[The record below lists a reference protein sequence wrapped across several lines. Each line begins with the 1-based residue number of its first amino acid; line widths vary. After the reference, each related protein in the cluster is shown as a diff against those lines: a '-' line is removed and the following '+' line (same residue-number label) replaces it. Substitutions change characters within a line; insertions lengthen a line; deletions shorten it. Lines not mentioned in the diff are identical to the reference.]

1 MTVPPSLQHGALVL
15 PGGKVQFSLWAPDAQ
30 RVEVELGGGKRHEL
44 HGAQDG
50 WFSAQ
55 VPAIVGQTYRYRIDH
70 DLLVADPASR
80 DQAGGV
86 EGESRVVDPEA
97 FRWRHR
103 DWRGRPWHETVLYE
117 AHVGLFDGYSAFQGR
132 LAELAELGVTA
143 IELMPLN
150 AFPGRR
156 NWGYDG
162 VLPYAPS
169 CAYGDPDNLRQFIDT
184 AHGLG
189 LMVFVDVVY
198 NHFGPQG
205 NYLSRYASAFF
216 RQDQQT
222 PWGPAI
228 DFRHPAVREF
238 FIGNAEMWVREY
250 RVDGLRLD
258 AVHAIADHEFL
269 LELAA
274 RARQAAEGRELHL
287 VLENEHNE
295 AHLLE
300 KRPGFDAPGF
310 DAPWFDAQWNDDL
323 HHCLHVLLTGENE
336 GYYADFNLDPIGR
349 LCRCLREGFA
359 FQGET
364 DYRGIARG
372 EPSAE
377 LSPQAF
383 VIFTQNHDQVGNRAL
398 GERLTTLAHTDRLRA
413 ATALVL
419 LSPMVPMLFMG
430 EEWGEQQPFLFFTDY
445 QGELARA
452 VTEGRRDEFKR
463 FSKFSSPGAAAWIPD
478 PNDYQTFVASRPRPD
493 QGDETWREHYRQLL
507 EVRHRWLIPQLP
519 GSRALDAQPLG
530 ERALTARW
538 RLGDGSLWRIDLN
551 LGAADV
557 AVEPPAESAQLL
569 FCCGQSAAHYRHGWL
584 GGDALVLS
592 LETP

>member
-1 MTVPPSLQHGALVL
+1 MTLRHGAQVL
-15 PGGKVQFSLWAPDAQ
+15 PGGKVRFSLWAPSAR
-30 RVEVELGGGKRHEL
+30 RVEVELGGGRL
-44 HGAQDG
+44 HPMDCVGDG
-50 WFSAQ
+50 WFSAEL
-55 VPAIVGQTYRYRIDH
+55 PAVSGSTYRYRIDH
-70 DLLVADPASR
+70 QLSVADPASR

-86 EGESRVVDPEA
+86 EGESRVVDPDA
-97 FRWRHR
+97 YRWRYPA
-103 DWRGRPWHETVLYE
+103 WRGRPWHETVLYE
-117 AHVGLFDGYSAFQGR
+117 VHAGLFDGFSALQGR

-169 CAYGDPDNLRQFIDT
+169 CAYGDPDGLRQFIDT
-184 AHGLG
+184 AHGHG

-205 NYLSRYASAFF
+205 NYLGRYAGDFF
-216 RQDQQT
+216 RADQQT

-238 FIGNAEMWVREY
+238 FIGNAEMWVQEY
-250 RVDGLRLD
+250 HVDGLRLD
-258 AVHAIADHEFL
+258 AVHAIADTEFL

-295 AHLLE
+295 AHLLQGE
-300 KRPGFDAPGF
+300 NG
-310 DAPWFDAQWNDDL
+310 FDAQWNDDL
-323 HHCLHVLLTGENE
+323 HHCLHVLLTGEAE
-336 GYYADFNLDPIGR
+336 GYYVDFAADPIQR

-372 EPSAE
+372 EPSGA
-377 LSPQAF
+377 LTPQAF
-383 VIFTQNHDQVGNRAL
+383 VAFLQNHDQVGNRAL

-413 ATALVL
+413 ASALIL

-452 VTEGRRDEFKR
+452 VAEGRREEFKR

-493 QGDETWREHYRQLL
+493 QGDAQWRDHYRRLLQL
-507 EVRHRWLIPQLP
+507 RQRWLTPHLP
-519 GSRALDAQPLG
+519 DSRAVDARPLG
-530 ERALTARW
+530 ERALTATW

-551 LGAADV
+551 LGPDEI
-557 AVEPPAESAQLL
+557 AVEPPAESAQVLL
-569 FCCGQSAAHYRHGWL
+569 CCGQNAAHYRHGWL
-584 GGDALVLS
+584 GAAALVLS
-592 LETP
+592 LETRG

>member
-1 MTVPPSLQHGALVL
+1 MTLQLDRRHGAQVM
-15 PGGKVQFSLWAPDAQ
+15 PDGRVRFSLWAPDAQ
-30 RVEVELGGGKRHEL
+30 RVEVELGGGKRHGLEEL
-44 HGAQDG
+44 ADG
-50 WFSAQ
+50 WFSAE

-70 DLLVADPASR
+70 ELLVADPASR

-86 EGESRVVDPEA
+86 EGESRVVDPDTY
-97 FRWRHR
+97 RWLYPN
-103 DWRGRPWHETVLYE
+103 WRGRPWHEAVIYE
-117 AHVGLFDGYSAFQGR
+117 VHVGLFDGFSALQGR
-132 LAELAELGVTA
+132 LEELAALGITA

-169 CAYGDPDNLRQFIDT
+169 CAYGDPDTLRRLIDS

-189 LMVFVDVVY
+189 LMVFIDVVY

-205 NYLSRYASAFF
+205 NYLGQYASAFF
-216 RQDQQT
+216 RADQQT

-250 RVDGLRLD
+250 RVDGLRID
-258 AVHAIADHEFL
+258 AVHAISDRDFL
-269 LELAA
+269 HQLAG
-274 RARQAAEGRELHL
+274 RARQAADGRKLHL
-287 VLENEHNE
+287 ILENENNE
-295 AHLLE
+295 ASLLQA
-300 KRPGFDAPGF
+300 DAPG
-310 DAPWFDAQWNDDL
+310 DGAGFDAQWNDDL
-323 HHCLHVLLTGENE
+323 HHCLHVLLTGESE
-336 GYYADFNLDPIGR
+336 AYYVDYSHRPIEQ

-372 EPSAE
+372 EPSGQLA
-377 LSPQAF
+377 PQAF
-383 VIFTQNHDQVGNRAL
+383 VAFLQNHDQVGNRAM
-398 GERLTTLAHTDRLRA
+398 GERLTTLAHSDRLRA
-413 ATALVL
+413 ASALVL

-430 EEWGEQQPFLFFTDY
+430 EEWGERQPFLFFTDY

-452 VTEGRRDEFKR
+452 VTEGRREEFRR

-478 PNDYQTFVASRPRPD
+478 PNDYQTFVASRPRPE
-493 QGDETWREHYRQLL
+493 QGDDAWRAHCSELLQL
-507 EVRHRWLIPQLP
+507 RRRWLIPQLP

-530 ERALTARW
+530 ERALSAKW

-551 LGAADV
+551 LGADDI
-557 AVEPPAESAQLL
+557 AVEPPAEAAQVLYC
-569 FCCGQSAAHYRHGWL
+569 FGQSAAHYRHGWL
-584 GGDALVLS
+584 GAAALVAS
-592 LETP
+592 VEMP

>member
-1 MTVPPSLQHGALVL
+1 MTLAQHGAQVL
-15 PGGKVQFSLWAPDAQ
+15 PGGRVRFSLWAPDAQ
-30 RVEVELGGGKRHEL
+30 RVEVELGGGKRHDLGRLE
-44 HGAQDG
+44 DG
-50 WFSAQ
+50 WFSAE

-70 DLLVADPASR
+70 EWLVADPASR

-86 EGESRVVDPEA
+86 EGESRVVDPQA
-97 FRWRHR
+97 YRWLYPQ
-103 DWRGRPWHETVLYE
+103 WRGRPWHEAVIYE
-117 AHVGLFDGYSAFQGR
+117 VHAGLFDGFSALQGR
-132 LAELAELGVTA
+132 LEALAALGVTA

-169 CAYGDPDNLRQFIDT
+169 CAYGDPDTLRRLIDK

-189 LMVFVDVVY
+189 LMVFIDVVY

-205 NYLSRYASAFF
+205 NYLARYASAFF
-216 RQDQQT
+216 RADQQT

-228 DFRHPAVREF
+228 DFRQPAVREF

-250 RVDGLRLD
+250 RVDGLRID
-258 AVHAIADHEFL
+258 AAHAIADTSFL
-269 LELAA
+269 RELAG
-274 RARQAAEGRELHL
+274 RARQAAEDRELHL
-287 VLENEHNE
+287 ILENENN
-295 AHLLE
+295 AASLLQ
-300 KRPGFDAPGF
+300 PDVQGSGQG
-310 DAPWFDAQWNDDL
+310 FDAQWNDDL

-336 GYYADFNLDPIGR
+336 AYYLDYSHQPIEQ

-364 DYRGIARG
+364 DYRGVARG
-372 EPSAE
+372 EPSGE

-383 VIFTQNHDQVGNRAL
+383 VAFLQNHDQVGNRAL

-413 ATALVL
+413 ANALVL

-452 VTEGRRDEFKR
+452 VSEGRREEFR
-463 FSKFSSPGAAAWIPD
+463 GFSRFSSPGAAAWIPD
-478 PNDYQTFVASRPRPD
+478 PNDYQTFIASRPRPE
-493 QGDETWREHYRQLL
+493 QGDDTWRAHCRELL
-507 EVRHRWLIPQLP
+507 ELRQRWLIPHLP
-519 GSRALDAQPLG
+519 GSRALEAQPLG
-530 ERALTARW
+530 ERALSAKW

-551 LGAADV
+551 LGADDI
-557 AVEPPAESAQLL
+557 AVEPPGEAAQVL
-569 FCCGQSAAHYRHGWL
+569 FCCGQSVAHYRHGWL
-584 GGDALVLS
+584 GAAALVAS
-592 LETP
+592 LETS

>member
-1 MTVPPSLQHGALVL
+1 MTPRHGAQVL
-15 PGGKVQFSLWAPDAQ
+15 PGGKVRFALWAPDAQ
-30 RVEVELGGGKRHEL
+30 RVEVELGGGRLYPLEA
-44 HGAQDG
+44 AQDG
-50 WFSAQ
+50 WFSAELAA
-55 VPAIVGQTYRYRIDH
+55 VAGQTYRYRIDH
-70 DLLVADPASR
+70 ELSVADPASR

-86 EGESRVVDPEA
+86 EGESRVVDPTA
-97 FRWRHR
+97 FRWRHPQ
-103 DWRGRPWHETVLYE
+103 WRGRPWHETVLYE
-117 AHVGLFDGYSAFQGR
+117 AHVGLFDGYAALQGG
-132 LAELAELGVTA
+132 LAALAELGVTA

-169 CAYGDPDNLRQFIDT
+169 CAYGDPDRLRQFIDE

-205 NYLSRYASAFF
+205 NYLGRYASAFF
-216 RQDQQT
+216 RRDQQT

-228 DFRHPAVREF
+228 DFRDPAVREF

-258 AVHAIADHEFL
+258 AVHAIADKDFL
-269 LELAA
+269 RDLAT
-274 RARQAAEGRELHL
+274 RARHAAEGRELHL

-295 AHLLE
+295 ASLLRRSTE
-300 KRPGFDAPGF
+300 ANNGG
-310 DAPWFDAQWNDDL
+310 FDAQWNDDL
-323 HHCLHVLLTGENE
+323 HHCLHVLLTGEDE
-336 GYYADFNLDPIGR
+336 GYYADFAHDPIGR
-349 LCRCLREGFA
+349 LCRCLSEGFA

-372 EPSAE
+372 EPSGA
-377 LSPQAF
+377 LPPQAF
-383 VIFTQNHDQVGNRAL
+383 VAFIQNHDQVGNRAL
-398 GERLTTLAHTDRLRA
+398 GERLTCLAHTEPLRA

-419 LSPMVPMLFMG
+419 LCPMIPMLFMG
-430 EEWGEQQPFLFFTDY
+430 EEWGERQPFLFFTDY
-445 QGELARA
+445 QGDLARA
-452 VTEGRRDEFKR
+452 VTEGRREEFKR
-463 FSKFSSPGAAAWIPD
+463 FSRFASPGAAAWIPD

-493 QGDETWREHYRQLL
+493 QGDDAWREHYRQLL
-507 EVRHRWLIPQLP
+507 QVRQRWLVPQLP
-519 GSRALDAQPLG
+519 GSRALEAKPLG
-530 ERALTARW
+530 ERALSARW
-538 RLGDGSLWRIDLN
+538 QLGDGSQWRLDLN
-551 LGAADV
+551 LGTDDV

-584 GGDALVLS
+584 GAASLVAS
-592 LETP
+592 LEARR